1 MSNKRIKACVV
12 GATGIVG
19 QQFIVALQNH
29 PYIQIAGLAG
39 SERSAGKRY
48 GDAVRTPAGA
58 SQWFCEETA
67 LPAVNDMTVLLS
79 SELDPGDF
87 DVIFTALEADPA
99 RALEPK
105 YAAVTPVISSASA
118 FRYEDDVPLLIPNV
132 NPEHAAL
139 IETQRKNRGW
149 KGFVLPN
156 PNCTVTGLAITLK
169 PLQDAFGLNTV
180 LMTSMQAISGAGR
193 SGGVLGLDIMDNVV
207 PYIPKEE
214 EKVEREAR
222 KILGTLD
229 DGAITPGGFAVSC
242 TCTRVG
248 VQDGHTESVF
258 VSLERKASPEDV
270 KQAMVEFSARGNT
283 TLPSAPCNMITVTD
297 DPYRPQPKW
306 DRLLEDGM
314 TTVVGRIREDAAL
327 ENGIKYVLMSH
338 NTKMGASKGCV
349 LTAEMLIEQGYIG

>member
-1 MSNKRIKACVV
+1 MQKNIKACVV

-29 PYIQIAGLAG
+29 PYFEIAGLAG

-58 SQWFCEETA
+58 SQWFCEE
-67 LPAVNDMTVLLS
+67 PAKQSVQDMKVLLS
-79 SELDPGDF
+79 SELDPTEF
-87 DVIFTALEADPA
+87 DVIFTALEAEPA
-99 RALEPK
+99 RELEPK
-105 YAAVTPVISSASA
+105 YAATTPVISSASA

-139 IETQRKNRGW
+139 IETQRANRGW

-169 PLQDAFGLNTV
+169 PLADAFGLKTV

-193 SGGVLGLDIMDNVV
+193 SGGVLGLDILDNVI

-214 EKVEREAR
+214 EKVEREAK
-222 KILGTLD
+222 KILGSLEN
-229 DGAITPGGFAVSC
+229 GGIAPGGFNVSC

-258 VSLERKASPEDV
+258 VSLGKKATVDEV
-270 KQAMVEFSARGNT
+270 KQAMRDFNAKANT
-283 TLPSAPCNMITVTD
+283 DFPSAPCNMITISE
-297 DPYRPQPKW
+297 DPFRPQPKW
-306 DRLLEDGM
+306 DRLVEDGM
-314 TTVVGRIREDAAL
+314 STVVGRIREDNAL
-327 ENGIKYVLMSH
+327 ENGIKYVLLSH

-349 LTAEMLIEQGYIG
+349 LTAEMLVQQGYIG